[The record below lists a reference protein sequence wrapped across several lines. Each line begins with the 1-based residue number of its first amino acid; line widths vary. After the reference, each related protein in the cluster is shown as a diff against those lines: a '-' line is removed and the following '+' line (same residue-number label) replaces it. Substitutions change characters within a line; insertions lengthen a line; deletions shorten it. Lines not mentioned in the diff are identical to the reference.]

1 VQLNPDNADAHFNL
15 AVLLGPRNQL
25 DEAIADLR
33 RVIEINL
40 GTLTRIAISLS
51 ASAFRVNSRRRSGT
65 TRPASAFS
73 PIRPQ
78 LGAPECAPESL
89 WKACNELIRTSL
101 VAQRCGT
108 SLDTTDNCPY
118 YWGLRS

>member
-73 PIRPQ
+73 PTRPR
-78 LGAPECAPESL
+78 LGS
-89 WKACNELIRTSL
+89 T
-101 VAQRCGT
+101 
-108 SLDTTDNCPY
+108 
-118 YWGLRS
+118 